1 MLIWGSV
8 GLFAKMIPM
17 ESAQIVLGR
26 VVLGGIVLGIVY
38 ALSREKSSR
47 TLLKKNIPVLALS
60 GAAMG
65 FNWIALFEAYKFTT
79 VSLSTIAYY
88 CAPIVVMAA
97 SPFFLKERI
106 TKTKALGI
114 LAAMAGLLFITG
126 GLDGGSD
133 PKRGFLFGLLAAVL
147 YASVTG
153 MEITLMQLFAAGI
166 VILPYAV
173 ITNQSGWTMPPL
185 SGVLALLII
194 GIIHTGFALFLY
206 FSSIQQL
213 PGQTVA
219 LLSYIDPCSALLFSA
234 VFLGERMAVKDFAGA
249 ALILGGALY
258 GELVQ
263 NRKGKTKFEK

>member
-114 LAAMAGLLFITG
+114 LAAMAGL
-126 GLDGGSD
+126 SS
-133 PKRGFLFGLLAAVL
+133 LAA
-147 YASVTG
+147 
-153 MEITLMQLFAAGI
+153 
-166 VILPYAV
+166 
-173 ITNQSGWTMPPL
+173 
-185 SGVLALLII
+185 
-194 GIIHTGFALFLY
+194 
-206 FSSIQQL
+206 
-213 PGQTVA
+213 
-219 LLSYIDPCSALLFSA
+219 
-234 VFLGERMAVKDFAGA
+234 
-249 ALILGGALY
+249 
-258 GELVQ
+258 
-263 NRKGKTKFEK
+263 

>member
-1 MLIWGSV
+1 M
-8 GLFAKMIPM
+8 
-17 ESAQIVLGR
+17 GR

-47 TLLKKNIPVLALS
+47 TLLKKNSPVLALS

-126 GLDGGSD
+126 GLAGGSD
-133 PKRGFLFGLLAAVL
+133 PKRDF
-147 YASVTG
+147 YSAS
-153 MEITLMQLFAAGI
+153 
-166 VILPYAV
+166 
-173 ITNQSGWTMPPL
+173 WRR
-185 SGVLALLII
+185 
-194 GIIHTGFALFLY
+194 
-206 FSSIQQL
+206 FSMRPSR
-213 PGQTVA
+213 
-219 LLSYIDPCSALLFSA
+219 C
-234 VFLGERMAVKDFAGA
+234 
-249 ALILGGALY
+249 
-258 GELVQ
+258 
-263 NRKGKTKFEK
+263 